1 MAKELAPE
9 RPAADNEAKQL
20 ALALGRRLPVV
31 YGGQVTGAVAYR
43 WKTDLEENAKT
54 FALAGALPET
64 THNEIEAWRRPGARA
79 MQLVLLRDAGE
90 PAALGQRFEVLRDL
104 AGPAAGGVSEA
115 WSRGRGTLA
124 RLLSLVYLGQW
135 TSYYLAVLRDVDP
148 WTIPLL
154 DEVKRRMASA
164 PGGAPAAP

>member
-1 MAKELAPE
+1 M
-9 RPAADNEAKQL
+9 
-20 ALALGRRLPVV
+20 
-31 YGGQVTGAVAYR
+31 
-43 WKTDLEENAKT
+43 
-54 FALAGALPET
+54 
-64 THNEIEAWRRPGARA
+64 
-79 MQLVLLRDAGE
+79 
-90 PAALGQRFEVLRDL
+90 
-104 AGPAAGGVSEA
+104 SEA